1 MASRQLKAG
10 ASGPPITQTDSVTA
24 PSTLI
29 ALSSR
34 DSSSPAQLGA
44 AQLPPRI
51 CPHPTMEQV
60 EGTAHE
66 KITRQF
72 DGECVHKHNDEPL

>member
-10 ASGPPITQTDSVTA
+10 ASGPPITQTDSMTA

-29 ALSSR
+29 DLSSR

-44 AQLPPRI
+44 AQPPI

-60 EGTAHE
+60 EGTVNE
-66 KITRQF
+66 KLQRSF
-72 DGECVHKHNDEPL
+72 DGECVQKHNDEPL

>member
-10 ASGPPITQTDSVTA
+10 ASGPPITQTDSMTA

-29 ALSSR
+29 DLSSR
-34 DSSSPAQLGA
+34 DSCSPAQLGA
-44 AQLPPRI
+44 AQPPPKI
-51 CPHPTMEQV
+51 CAHPTMEQA
-60 EGTAHE
+60 EGTSHE

-72 DGECVHKHNDEPL
+72 DGECVQKHNDEPR